1 MSTSWQVPSTPSTIP
16 LRTRQAIE
24 EEIQRR
30 VEAERARVSQ
40 SAAARQ
46 PRVHFQRPVE
56 RPFTAAERGRVTIL
70 FGGLTSK
77 HEWLITSAFRSA
89 GYRVEALPTP
99 DVASFQLGKEYGNN
113 GQCNP
118 TYFTVGHLIK
128 YLKQLES
135 SGRTRQD
142 IIDSYVFFTAGSCG
156 PCRFGMY
163 EAEYRLAVE
172 NAGFGGF
179 RVLLFQQT
187 DGIKA
192 ASGEPGLKFGVDFGM
207 GAFNALNYGDIL
219 NDITYQIRPFEMHP
233 GDTDRV
239 MADVMEALTRVVR
252 DRRKYEIEEHAPQ
265 WLLRQLHRKK
275 AVRDTFN
282 ILGKIYDHL
291 YGPQTLEALAA
302 ASERIGAIDVD
313 RLRVK
318 PVVKVTGEFWA
329 QTTEGD
335 GNFRMFSFLEREG
348 AQVMVEP
355 IGTWIMYMLWLA
367 KANRIHRKDID
378 YPAAK
383 WFDLRARLAREL
395 RFRKKIFGF
404 TFADWFWN
412 HQYRRMIRGLGG
424 LAHPLVNLEE
434 LAAHAA
440 PYYNVFA
447 RGGEGHMEVAK
458 NIYYTVN
465 RKAHMV
471 LSLKPFG
478 CMPSSQSDGVQSAV
492 MSHFK
497 DMIFL
502 PIETSG
508 EGEINA
514 HSRVQMAL
522 GEAKAK
528 ARLEFQQALHS
539 SGKSLDDVRRF
550 VDEHPIL
557 RRPFYH
563 VPHRRG
569 IAGTAAQFVLHVS
582 ELMDG
587 RARFSG
593 LPRDRRMVSVPTAAA

>member
-1 MSTSWQVPSTPSTIP
+1 MSTMTIP
-16 LRTRQAIE
+16 LRTREAIE
-24 EEIQRR
+24 QQIERR
-30 VEAERARVSQ
+30 LEAERSRLQASI
-40 SAAARQ
+40 AAQR
-46 PRVHFQRPVE
+46 PRTHFQRPAE
-56 RPFTAAERGRVTIL
+56 RPFTAAERDRVTIL

-77 HEWLITSAFRSA
+77 HEWLIKSAFQSA
-89 GYRVEALPTP
+89 GYKVEVLPTP
-99 DVASFQLGKEYGNN
+99 DVASFQLGKEFGNN

-128 YLKQLES
+128 YLQQLES
-135 SGRTRQD
+135 AGIPRQD
-142 IIDSYVFFTAGSCG
+142 IVNNYVFFTAGSCG

-163 EAEYRLAVE
+163 EAEYRLAVQ
-172 NAGFGGF
+172 NAGFDGF

-192 ASGEPGLKFGVDFGM
+192 ASGEPGLKFTVDFGM
-207 GAFNALNYGDIL
+207 GAFSALNYGDIL
-219 NDITYQIRPFEMHP
+219 NDIAYQIRPFEARA
-233 GDTDRV
+233 GETDKVLGGV
-239 MADVMEALTRVVR
+239 MDDLTRTVR
-252 DRRKYEIEEHAPQ
+252 DRRKYEVEEHAPA
-265 WLLRQLHRKK
+265 WLLKQLHRKK
-275 AVRDTFN
+275 AVRDTVN
-282 ILGKIYDHL
+282 VLGKIYDHL
-291 YGPQTLEALAA
+291 YGPQTIEALASA
-302 ASERIGAIDVD
+302 RERIGAIDVD

-367 KANRIHRKDID
+367 KAQKIHRKDLD
-378 YPAAK
+378 YPAPK
-383 WFDLRARLAREL
+383 RRDVRGWLMREL
-395 RFRKKIFGF
+395 KFRGKIAGFSFG
-404 TFADWFWN
+404 DWFWN
-412 HQYRRMIRGLGG
+412 HQYRRVIGHLGG
-424 LAHPLVNLEE
+424 IAHPLVNLDE

-465 RKAHMV
+465 KKAHMV

-492 MSHFK
+492 MNHFK

-528 ARLEFQQALHS
+528 ARLEFQQALES
-539 SGKSLDDVRRF
+539 TGKSLDDIRRY
-550 VDEHPIL
+550 VDAHPGL

-563 VPHRRG
+563 VPHRHG
-569 IAGTAAQFVLHVS
+569 MTGTAAQFVLHVS
-582 ELMDG
+582 DLMDR
-587 RARFSG
+587 RARFSRS
-593 LPRDRRMVSVPTAAA
+593 PAAA

>member
-1 MSTSWQVPSTPSTIP
+1 MSTATIP
-16 LRTRQAIE
+16 LRTREAIE
-24 EEIQRR
+24 QEIQRR
-30 VEAERARVSQ
+30 LDAERARLQASI
-40 SAAARQ
+40 AAQQ
-46 PRVHFQRPVE
+46 PRTHFQRPLE
-56 RPFTAAERGRVTIL
+56 RPFTAAERDRVTIL

-77 HEWLITSAFRSA
+77 HEWLIKSAFQSA
-89 GYRVEALPTP
+89 GYTVAVLPTP
-99 DVASFQLGKEYGNN
+99 DVASFQLGKEFGNN

-128 YLKQLES
+128 YLQELES
-135 SGRTRQD
+135 TGIPRQD
-142 IIDSYVFFTAGSCG
+142 IINNYVFFTAGSCG

-163 EAEYRLAVE
+163 EAEYRLAVQ
-172 NAGFGGF
+172 NAGFDGF

-192 ASGEPGLKFGVDFGM
+192 ASGEPGLKFTVDFGM
-207 GAFNALNYGDIL
+207 GAFSALNYGDIL
-219 NDITYQIRPFEMHP
+219 NDITYQLRPFEVHA
-233 GDTDRV
+233 GETDRV
-239 MADVMEALTRVVR
+239 LGGVMEDLTRIVR
-252 DRRKYEIEEHAPQ
+252 DRRKYEVEDHAPG
-265 WLLRQLHRKK
+265 WLLKQLHRKK
-275 AVRDTFN
+275 AVRDTVN
-282 ILGKIYDHL
+282 VLGKIYDHL
-291 YGPQTLEALAA
+291 YGPQTIEALAA
-302 ASERIGAIDVD
+302 ARERIGTIEVD

-367 KANRIHRKDID
+367 KAQKIHRKDLD
-378 YPAAK
+378 YPTPK
-383 WFDLRARLAREL
+383 RHDVRGWLMREL
-395 RFRKKIFGF
+395 KFRGKIAGFSFG
-404 TFADWFWN
+404 DWFWN
-412 HQYRRMIRGLGG
+412 HQYRRVIRHLGG
-424 LAHPLVNLEE
+424 LAHPLVKLEE

-465 RKAHMV
+465 KKAHMV

-492 MSHFK
+492 MNHFK

-528 ARLEFQQALHS
+528 ARLEFQQALES
-539 SGKSLDDVRRF
+539 TCKSLDDIRRY
-550 VDEHPIL
+550 VDAHPVL
-557 RRPFYH
+557 RRPFYQ
-563 VPHRRG
+563 VPHRHG
-569 IAGTAAQFVLHVS
+569 MTGTAAQFVIHVS
-582 ELMDG
+582 DLMDG
-587 RARFSG
+587 RARFSR
-593 LPRDRRMVSVPTAAA
+593 LPAAA

>member
-1 MSTSWQVPSTPSTIP
+1 MSVTAIP
-16 LRTRQAIE
+16 LRTREAIE
-24 EEIQRR
+24 EEVRRR
-30 VEAERARVSQ
+30 VAAERARLEAHRSEP
-40 SAAARQ
+40 AR
-46 PRVHFQRPVE
+46 RHFHRPAE
-56 RPFTAAERGRVTIL
+56 RPFTAEERNRVTIL

-77 HEWLITSAFRSA
+77 HEWLITSVFQSA
-89 GYRVEALPTP
+89 GYKVEVLPTP

-128 YLKQLES
+128 YLQYLES
-135 SGRTRQD
+135 KGLSRQEIVD
-142 IIDSYVFFTAGSCG
+142 NYVFFTAGSCG

-163 EAEYRLAVE
+163 EAEYRLAVQ
-172 NAGFGGF
+172 NAGFDGF
-179 RVLLFQQT
+179 RILLFQQT

-192 ASGEPGLKFGVDFGM
+192 ASGEPGLKFTVDFGM
-207 GAFNALNYGDIL
+207 GAFGALNCGDIL
-219 NDITYQIRPFEMHP
+219 NEMTYQIRPFEVAA
-233 GDTDRV
+233 GETDRV
-239 MADVMEALTRVVR
+239 MSEVMEELTSSFR
-252 DRRKYEIEEHAPQ
+252 DRRKYEVEEHAPE
-265 WLLRQLHRKK
+265 WLIRRLQGRKK
-275 AVRDTFN
+275 VRDTLN

-291 YGPQTLEALAA
+291 YGPQTVQALGSAR
-302 ASERIGAIDVD
+302 ERMGAIEVD

-367 KANRIHRKDID
+367 RATKVKRKSLD
-378 YPAAK
+378 YPLPPRT
-383 WFDLRARLAREL
+383 DLRGRLAREL
-395 RFRKKIFGF
+395 KFRSALAYFSFGN
-404 TFADWFWN
+404 WFYN
-412 HQYRRMIRGLGG
+412 HQYRRVIRHLGG
-424 LAHPLVNLEE
+424 LAHPLVNLDD
-434 LAAHAA
+434 LAALAA

-447 RGGEGHMEVAK
+447 QGGEGHMEVAK
-458 NIYYTVN
+458 NIYYTVHK
-465 RKAHMV
+465 KAHMV

-492 MSHFK
+492 MNHFK

-528 ARLEFQQALHS
+528 ARTEFAQALAS
-539 SGKSLDDVRRF
+539 TGKSLDDIRRF
-550 VDEHPIL
+550 VDAHPIL
-557 RRPFYH
+557 RKPFYH
-563 VPHRRG
+563 VPHRAG
-569 IAGTAAQFVLHVS
+569 MTGTAAMFALHVS
-582 ELMDG
+582 DLMDG
-587 RARFSG
+587 RARFSR
-593 LPRDRRMVSVPTAAA
+593 LPGPARRGRSLVSMAAPA

>member
-1 MSTSWQVPSTPSTIP
+1 MSTVTIP
-16 LRTRQAIE
+16 LRTREAIE
-24 EEIQRR
+24 QEIQRR
-30 VEAERARVSQ
+30 LEAERARLHASI
-40 SAAARQ
+40 AAHQ
-46 PRVHFQRPVE
+46 PRTHFHRPVE
-56 RPFTAAERGRVTIL
+56 RPFTAAERNRVTIL

-77 HEWLITSAFRSA
+77 HEWLIKSAFQSA
-89 GYRVEALPTP
+89 GYKVEVLPTP
-99 DVASFQLGKEYGNN
+99 DVASFQIGKEFGNN

-128 YLKQLES
+128 YLQQLES
-135 SGRTRQD
+135 SGVPRQD
-142 IIDSYVFFTAGSCG
+142 IVDNYVFFTAGSCG

-163 EAEYRLAVE
+163 EAEYRLAVQ
-172 NAGFGGF
+172 NAGFDGF

-192 ASGEPGLKFGVDFGM
+192 ASGEPGLKFTVDFGM
-207 GAFNALNYGDIL
+207 GAFSALNYGDIL
-219 NDITYQIRPFEMHP
+219 NDVTYQIRPFEVHA
-233 GDTDRV
+233 GETDRV
-239 MADVMEALTRVVR
+239 LGGVMEDLTRTVR
-252 DRRKYEIEEHAPQ
+252 DRRKYEVEDHAPQ
-265 WLLRQLHRKK
+265 WLLKQLHRKK
-275 AVRDTFN
+275 AVRDTVN
-282 ILGKIYDHL
+282 VLGKIYDHL
-291 YGPQTLEALAA
+291 YGPQTLEALAIA
-302 ASERIGAIDVD
+302 RARIGAIDVD

-367 KANRIHRKDID
+367 KAQKIHRKDLD
-378 YPAAK
+378 YPKPK
-383 WFDLRARLAREL
+383 WHDLRGRAMREL
-395 RFRKKIFGF
+395 KFRGKIAGFSFG
-404 TFADWFWN
+404 DWFWN
-412 HQYRRMIRGLGG
+412 HQYRRLIRHLGG
-424 LAHPLVNLEE
+424 LGHPLVKLEE

-465 RKAHMV
+465 KKAHMV

-492 MSHFK
+492 MNHFK

-528 ARLEFQQALHS
+528 ARLEFQQVLES
-539 SGKSLDDVRRF
+539 TGKSLDHVRRY
-550 VDEHPIL
+550 VDAHPVL

-563 VPHRRG
+563 VPHREG
-569 IAGTAAQFVLHVS
+569 VTGTAAQFVLHVS
-582 ELMDG
+582 DLIDG
-587 RARFSG
+587 RAR
-593 LPRDRRMVSVPTAAA
+593 LRAPRFGGQTAA